1 MCRVGGRGFRAAKAE
16 VLTPLADRMDRA
28 AAWLKKIIPTKQ
40 VDRRAA
46 AQSQDLSRSLARRYT
61 RPMTYR
67 VRLIED
73 EEGGFAAIC
82 PELPGCVSQGETEAE
97 AMENVTEAIRLYL
110 AVREELLA
118 QQGGTLREVELKR
131 VA

>member
-1 MCRVGGRGFRAAKAE
+1 MGRIGRPSE
-16 VLTPLADRMDRA
+16 
-28 AAWLKKIIPTKQ
+28 
-40 VDRRAA
+40 
-46 AQSQDLSRSLARRYT
+46 RYN
-61 RPMTYR
+61 RGVTYR

-97 AMENVTEAIRLYL
+97 AMENVTEAIQLYL
-110 AVREELLA
+110 EVREELLA
-118 QQGGTLREVELKR
+118 RQGGTLREVELKR

>member
-1 MCRVGGRGFRAAKAE
+1 
-16 VLTPLADRMDRA
+16 MDRA